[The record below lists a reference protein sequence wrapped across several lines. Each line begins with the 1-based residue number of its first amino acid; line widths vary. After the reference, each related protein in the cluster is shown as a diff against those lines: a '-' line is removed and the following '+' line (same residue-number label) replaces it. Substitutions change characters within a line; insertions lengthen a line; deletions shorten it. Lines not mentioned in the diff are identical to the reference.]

1 MKRQQHG
8 AALLLFLVVMVS
20 ALSVTI
26 AVAVRRGSVRGPT
39 AMTEQRNLAQAVA
52 ALRADAFTRHCRN
65 PALPLTTLLPC
76 PDAAGTEGI
85 AATSCPVNARG
96 WLPWKSL
103 GLPPL
108 RDSSGTCLWY
118 ERQGTSAR
126 VIAAGGARTRQ
137 TRNAAGGRTI
147 CGGNLAATNYLD
159 TSDASLSV
167 ALNVTELTARCP

>member
-1 MKRQQHG
+1 MKKSQRG

-20 ALSVTI
+20 ALAVTI
-26 AVAVRRGSVRGPT
+26 AVAARRSSVRGPT
-39 AMTEQRNLAQAVA
+39 AMAEQRNLAQAAA
-52 ALRADAFTRHCRN
+52 ALQADAFTRRCRN

-76 PDAAGTEGI
+76 PDAAGTEGV

-126 VIAAGGARTRQ
+126 VIAAGGARSGQ
-137 TRNAAGGRTI
+137 TRSAAGGRTI
-147 CGGNLAATNYLD
+147 CGGNLAATNYMD
-159 TSDASLSV
+159 VNDAFLSV
-167 ALNVTELTARCP
+167 ALNVTQLTARCP